1 MGLIIFHGVP
11 YNLYRSTSS
20 FWSALLLV
28 CDTPSSRD
36 RPLCRCHANCAS
48 LCGAGAGTIGVGR
61 DWPHVTEKH
70 KPDEAVL
77 FDLLAVW
84 GDSSRTRDL
93 TWLIILQSSMVF
105 EERRDTK
112 PVAVEAECP
121 MGQSG
126 PWEGSVLAAAQSGH

>member
-1 MGLIIFHGVP
+1 MPMPREL
-11 YNLYRSTSS
+11 RK
-20 FWSALLLV
+20 
-28 CDTPSSRD
+28 
-36 RPLCRCHANCAS
+36 PLWRGCS
-48 LCGAGAGTIGVGR
+48 

-84 GDSSRTRDL
+84 ADSSRTRDL

-126 PWEGSVLAAAQSGH
+126 PWKGPVLAAAQTGH